1 MVWKERGKYGVKT
14 GRTVRHPFSRF
25 RGHEPEVL
33 LKFTR
38 GTENM
43 SDNEMQQFLEENDI
57 EDGLGD
63 FTLSST
69 RHLRAG
75 SGVHMSSVVYS
86 LKKRKRW
93 LLSQQSDEA
102 SGQDTTDASFR
113 PSVAIIRRRMRQKVD
128 ADCISVHKV
137 RENEVYT
144 PQKRKYTRVQD
155 LMKKS
160 DSTELE
166 PEIGYELSYW
176 YPSNEYPE
184 CSEGSPTN
192 YRWSFQYSL
201 RNPRKSRWK
210 NKGVKNKGCRW
221 GLCSDR
227 ELRNEEVCKGE
238 RCQTYSSHKAS
249 ESKIS
254 VMDAEWFSGWK
265 TPRETFSR
273 NSTGFDIGSYI
284 SELSRHPVKKK
295 QQKAKP
301 RHGEDESVTQC
312 FKYGKKSV
320 VFIDPEPSMNTSQ
333 NPTSVPLMIPPSEK
347 KLAAPL
353 QLLVCD
359 LEPGKLTKDWKD
371 LYLEGGSL
379 PRKFTIELIP
389 LLSPSGSFANESCC
403 VLFEVTSQLNCEMNC
418 ATADVSLHATNTP
431 DLSGDLCNAI
441 TNFFMELESEKK
453 YFWRVCDVV
462 NCAARCLQYC
472 YQSLPSSMQDSH
484 NHAKTWNSTNVLGS
498 MFGWK
503 SEIFSQREIK
513 SELRAKIKKRDL
525 LSMSVLMGHGI
536 DHAGTAEPLDNFC
549 GICYLE
555 LGKVFQV
562 LKFKSICKNDK
573 FLAALQAFA

>member
-14 GRTVRHPFSRF
+14 GRTVRHSFSRF

-38 GTENM
+38 ATENM
-43 SDNEMQQFLEENDI
+43 SDDELKQFLEENDI

-201 RNPRKSRWK
+201 RNPRKSRCK

-238 RCQTYSSHKAS
+238 RCQIYSSHKAS

-254 VMDAEWFSGWK
+254 VMDAEWFSSWK
-265 TPRETFSR
+265 TPRETFSGSS
-273 NSTGFDIGSYI
+273 NGFDIGSYI
-284 SELSRHPVKKK
+284 SELSRHPLKKK

-312 FKYGKKSV
+312 FRYGRKSV

-333 NPTSVPLMIPPSEK
+333 NPTIVPVMIPPSEK

-353 QLLVCD
+353 QVLVCD
-359 LEPGKLTKDWKD
+359 LEPGKLIMDWKD

-379 PRKFTIELIP
+379 PRKFTIDLIP
-389 LLSPSGSFANESCC
+389 LLSPSGSFTNESCC

-418 ATADVSLHATNTP
+418 ATVDVSLHATNTP
-431 DLSGDLCNAI
+431 DLSGNLCNAI

-453 YFWRVCDVV
+453 DFWRVCDVV

-498 MFGWK
+498 VFGWK

-513 SELRAKIKKRDL
+513 SELRAKIKKGDL
-525 LSMSVLMGHGI
+525 LSMSVLMGHGT
-536 DHAGTAEPLDNFC
+536 DDAGTAEPLDNFC

-562 LKFKSICKNDK
+562 LKFKSIYENDK